1 MNCGLPVFDASA
13 GVAHGG
19 GNVWS
24 AMLSAAFVELDFEQL
39 SRSESV
45 QGSIYRHPF
54 GDLTFLRAV
63 TEGGGHRVTR
73 SEHLIRGSKHEN
85 FFIGFLL
92 NGSAL
97 LSQNGHSADLRP
109 GDIAILDSTRV
120 YTIDVPTSFEALWIH
135 TPRHRLEGRLHNI
148 SGALASKID
157 GHTGIGRVASD
168 MLRAALAEAPRLSS
182 MQANRIAN
190 SLLDLLAAALS
201 SKQPRSALETTSV
214 CAATLRRIKES
225 IEQRLDDENLT
236 CATIAAEHRLS
247 VRYINKLFE
256 RDGSSL
262 ARWTRTRRL
271 ERCRQD
277 LENPALRARPIY
289 EIAYSHGF
297 KNIPHFNRLFRSR
310 FGCSPYALRQKRDAA
325 ELPE

>member
-1 MNCGLPVFDASA
+1 
-13 GVAHGG
+13 
-19 GNVWS
+19 
-24 AMLSAAFVELDFEQL
+24 MLSAAFVELDFEQL

-45 QGSIYRHPF
+45 QGSLYRCPF
-54 GDLTFLRAV
+54 GDLTFWRGVA
-63 TEGGGHRVTR
+63 EGGAHRVTR
-73 SEHLIRGSKHEN
+73 SEDLIRASKHEN

-92 NGSAL
+92 NGSAV
-97 LSQNGHSADLRP
+97 LSQNGHIADLRP

-157 GHTGIGRVASD
+157 GHLGIGRIVSD

-182 MQANRIAN
+182 LQANRVAN
-190 SLLDLLAAALS
+190 NILDLVAAALS
-201 SKQPRSALETTSV
+201 SRQGPALETTSV
-214 CAATLRRIKES
+214 CAATLRRSKES

-236 CATIAAEHRLS
+236 CATIAAQHRMS
-247 VRYINKLFE
+247 VRYINNLFE

-262 ARWTRTRRL
+262 ARWTRMRRL

-297 KNIPHFNRLFRSR
+297 KNVPHFNRLFKGR
-310 FGCSPYALRQKRDAA
+310 FGCSPHALRQKQDEADTPA
-325 ELPE
+325 